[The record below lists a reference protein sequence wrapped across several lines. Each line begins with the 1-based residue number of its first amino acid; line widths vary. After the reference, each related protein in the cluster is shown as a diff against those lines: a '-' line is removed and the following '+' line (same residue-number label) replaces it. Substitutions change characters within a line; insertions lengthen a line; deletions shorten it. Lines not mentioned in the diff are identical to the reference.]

1 MSTKAKIKEAI
12 INELNIEEFEAGLEA
27 IIEVVEERPKLL
39 ENISK
44 LLAKYVKLFTPMIN
58 ELNID
63 VVNARVAVIEN
74 LETMGFTKD
83 QAIKVVLGR

>member
-12 INELNIEEFEAGLEA
+12 INELNIEEFEASLEA